1 MELEQLYQYL
11 GSYISNGYGHLN
23 VAVENAFG
31 EGGDLNSIIISND
44 GKTMCLKES
53 YGPQF
58 FEGGP
63 YDVDDDSLF
72 IAKQATGGEGPGI
85 HVGDHIL
92 ERNEGNK
99 MMHTI
104 GGIPANARFTGIV
117 AHLSILEKESKM
129 AKKKVDKE
137 DDGKF

>member
-1 MELEQLYQYL
+1 MELEQLYKYL

-31 EGGDLNSIIISND
+31 EGGDLNSIKISND
-44 GKTMCLKES
+44 GKTIYLKES
-53 YGPQF
+53 HGPQF
-58 FEGGP
+58 FEGGL
-63 YDVDDDSLF
+63 YDVDGGSPF

-85 HVGDHIL
+85 YVGEHIL
-92 ERNEGNK
+92 ERDEGNK

-117 AHLSILEKESKM
+117 AHFSIL
-129 AKKKVDKE
+129 
-137 DDGKF
+137 GK